1 MASSLRRNPFIGI
14 PLFNAFK
21 FKFYNLIPPHSL
33 QNKFSQKYYPAA
45 NSPFGGPDSYREG
58 GLKLSM
64 DELNRKTVEEFKRSD
79 KTPVIAVLENIRSA
93 YNVGSVFRTADAFL
107 LEAIYI
113 TGYTCVPPHKEIK
126 KTALGAEESVEWKHF
141 ANATEAIKT
150 LKESGYKIYA
160 VEQAVNSLMLQNLNF
175 NNDEKIAVI
184 FGNEVTG
191 VEQETILQCD
201 GCIEIPQ
208 LGMKH
213 SLNIATAAGVVL
225 WEIVRRRLFTTPT
238 AVANPVGG

>member
-1 MASSLRRNPFIGI
+1 
-14 PLFNAFK
+14 
-21 FKFYNLIPPHSL
+21 L
-33 QNKFSQKYYPAA
+33 QNKFSQKYY
-45 NSPFGGPDSYREG
+45 STDKSSSSGSGII
-58 GLKLSM
+58 KLSM
-64 DELNRKTVEEFKRSD
+64 DELNRKTVEEFKQSD
-79 KTPVIAVLENIRSA
+79 KTPLIAVLENIRSA

-126 KTALGAEESVEWKHF
+126 KTALGAEDTVDWKHF
-141 ANATEAIKT
+141 SNATEAIK
-150 LKESGYKIYA
+150 LLRENGYKVYA
-160 VEQAVNSLMLQNLNF
+160 VEQAINSLMLQKIQFESN
-175 NNDEKIAVI
+175 EKIAVI

-191 VEQETILQCD
+191 VEQDTILQCD

-225 WEIVRRRLFTTPT
+225 WEIVRRKL
-238 AVANPVGG
+238 